1 MTRKLWISYQN
12 IWYIFQIQ
20 CLQSHLE
27 TLSLWWLFSLQ
38 LLCPASA
45 LAISSHWYS
54 ICQILKAH
62 SSLHSSFC
70 PKSHFGRAFLHS
82 SLWHTPFITII
93 CLVCACVCVCVQ
105 TPFKSLDEIISLQLI
120 KINWKKKE
128 FRWKKDFSHHP
139 HVPSTWET
147 VWLVLIIRKHLW
159 IN

>member
-1 MTRKLWISYQN
+1 MHFQLKKIDNKIVEKYIESSDFELKHSIIRKLWINYQN

-20 CLQSHLE
+20 CLQPHSE

-93 CLVCACVCVCVQ
+93 CLVCACVCVCVCVCVCAN
-105 TPFKSLDEIISLQLI
+105 SLQ
-120 KINWKKKE
+120 E
-128 FRWKKDFSHHP
+128 FRW
-139 HVPSTWET
+139 
-147 VWLVLIIRKHLW
+147 
-159 IN
+159 NN